1 MIEVNTMSALASQ
14 AQTYADWLLMKR
26 FCDQIYGEGR
36 AVRAEIET
44 DAESNDEGG
53 LNYSLSWITAY
64 DKDGNKLEYDL
75 TLPFWQLE
83 LVQEAVKASAEENS
97 TIMTRSELYTL
108 DSEELTEYAREALR
122 EMYWPSWDKEHT
134 RPDNLVLWEDFSI
147 DADSDIKYDLTQ
159 PPESPLLEKYG
170 IL

>member
-26 FCDQIYGEGR
+26 FCDQIYGEDR
-36 AVRAEIET
+36 AVKVEIET
-44 DAESNDEGG
+44 EGEYNDEGG
-53 LNYSLSWITAY
+53 TNYHLTELTAY
-64 DKDGNKLEYDL
+64 DEDGDELEYDL
-75 TLPFWQLE
+75 SLPFW
-83 LVQEAVKASAEENS
+83 K
-97 TIMTRSELYTL
+97 L
-108 DSEELTEYAREALR
+108 DVVREVLKSYNEDEGEGEGIDPDNIQEALR